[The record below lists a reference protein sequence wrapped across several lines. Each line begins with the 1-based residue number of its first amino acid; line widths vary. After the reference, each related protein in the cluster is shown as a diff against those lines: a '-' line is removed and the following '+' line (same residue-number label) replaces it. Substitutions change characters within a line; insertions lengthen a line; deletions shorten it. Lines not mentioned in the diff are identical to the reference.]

1 MSDYAIG
8 LLVLAAAGG
17 ITYLLVRW
25 LLMGNQKL
33 LAIDRPNERSL
44 HTRVV
49 PRGGGLAVV
58 CVIALLWV
66 TLSVVSGDQQLIH
79 VILFGGLVAV
89 CGVGFADD
97 RDSISAI
104 GRLIIELLVALLVV
118 LSVGGPL
125 TFSAGG
131 LQVPIPGWLGI
142 TCAAFGIVWMTNLYN
157 FMDGVDG
164 MVAGPSAVVALCLAI
179 WFFNVEDAVLFYL
192 NLGVA
197 GSCVGFLILNWSP
210 AKIFM
215 GDVGSLAL
223 GYYFAVMALIG
234 VVEHDLPI
242 GAFII
247 LYGLFLVDTS
257 VTLFRRMMTG
267 KRWWEAHTEHYY
279 QRAIRAGFTHAQVAA
294 GAIILTAL
302 AVVFASIEALGA
314 TSNGIPFLLFGVLI
328 LIVGRVLSRPGIRGD
343 LTRYRSR

>member
-8 LLVLAAAGG
+8 LLVLAVAGG
-17 ITYLLVRW
+17 ITYLFVRW

-49 PRGGGLAVV
+49 PRGGGLAIVGV
-58 CVIALLWV
+58 TALLWV
-66 TLSVVSGDQQLIH
+66 TLSVVSGHQQRTDVFL
-79 VILFGGLVAV
+79 LSGLVAV

-97 RDSISAI
+97 RNSLSAT
-104 GRLIIELLVALLVV
+104 GRLIIELVVALLVV
-118 LSVGGPL
+118 FSVGGPL

-142 TCAAFGIVWMTNLYN
+142 ILAGLSIVWMTNLYN
-157 FMDGVDG
+157 FMDGADG
-164 MVAGPSAVVALCLAI
+164 MVTGPSAIIALCLSV
-179 WFFNVEDAVLFYL
+179 WFLSVDDAVLFYL

-197 GSCVGFLILNWSP
+197 GSCVGFLVLNWSP

-223 GYYFAVMALIG
+223 GYYFGVMALVG
-234 VVEHDLPI
+234 VVEHDLSI

-247 LYGLFLVDTS
+247 LYGFFLVDAS
-257 VTLFRRMMTG
+257 VTLVRRMVTG

-294 GAIILTAL
+294 GAMMLTAL
-302 AVVFASIEALGA
+302 AAVFASMEALA
-314 TSNGIPFLLFGVLI
+314 MTSNGIPFLLLGVVML
-328 LIVGRVLSRPGIRGD
+328 LAGRVVSRPGIRGD
-343 LTRYRSR
+343 QTRGRSG